1 MLSTEQ
7 CKKYL
12 KGADYTIEQVER
24 IRNSLYQAAEILIE
38 QYIKDKKNDN
48 QKASQF

>member
-12 KGADYTIEQVER
+12 KGADYTIEQIER
-24 IRNSLYQAAEILIE
+24 IKDSLYQAAEILVA
-38 QYIKDKKNDN
+38 QYINDRNNDK
-48 QKASQF
+48 QKTN